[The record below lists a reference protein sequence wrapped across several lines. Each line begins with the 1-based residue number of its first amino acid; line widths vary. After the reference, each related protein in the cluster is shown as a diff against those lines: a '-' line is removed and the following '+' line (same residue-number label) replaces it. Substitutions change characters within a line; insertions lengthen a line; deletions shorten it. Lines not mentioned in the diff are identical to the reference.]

1 MGVLGVKFL
10 QPLVVLCWLLRGR
23 RVVSSDKGFALYISK
38 ESYLCKIVAVCL
50 EFFSRYHT
58 YHLSLWTCEHFTDWA
73 VLLLLSSQ
81 LYRWRCQGWCGY
93 PSPKACSEFTP
104 RDSFSPQP
112 RGSLFAA
119 LMFWHWDQVFSY
131 LKVQWIILFNSVFGF
146 RVLFCLSNSL
156 NLART

>member
-58 YHLSLWTCEHFTDWA
+58 YHLSLWTREHFTDWA

-104 RDSFSPQP
+104 WQFQSPAPWFSLRCPHV
-112 RGSLFAA
+112 LA
-119 LMFWHWDQVFSY
+119 LRSSVLILESAMNYFVQQCFWFQ
-131 LKVQWIILFNSVFGF
+131 GF
-146 RVLFCLSNSL
+146 VLFK
-156 NLART
+156 